1 MPISDN
7 FYPTVVG
14 ESMYGDFHEA
24 LFHLHKKMIAT
35 RNPEEIRGGGL
46 LKYCNLLCKAYRPA
60 APDEV
65 KTMERYMC
73 SRFFIDFPDIR
84 AQQQKLENYLYNHF
98 QVSFFL
104 YPAPCAREL
113 PGGARDT

>member
-98 QVSFFL
+98 QVK
-104 YPAPCAREL
+104 C
-113 PGGARDT
+113 